1 MLLDLSRALSF
12 FVSILTLSWAT
23 LGAFFEPGSR
33 LEDRLVVALLRLG
46 LAACACFL
54 SGLFFSW
61 PVRSLRRAM
70 PLTSTL
76 PVRLF
81 FWTAAAIA
89 VLFLGSWYLASYP
102 CSINVSHDCSL

>member
-1 MLLDLSRALSF
+1 ML
-12 FVSILTLSWAT
+12 
-23 LGAFFEPGSR
+23 PMH
-33 LEDRLVVALLRLG
+33 
-46 LAACACFL
+46 
-54 SGLFFSW
+54 SGLHALASSW
-61 PVRSLRRAM
+61 KFLVRPVRSLRRAM